1 MAASDAK
8 PFPIKNTAY
17 RVTFPI
23 LDADGDLVTGAA
35 GLDSEVSK
43 DAGTFADCD
52 NEATEIATNSG
63 VYYLDLTAT
72 EMNADTVAVIVKTST
87 SGAKTTVL
95 VMYPVEDG
103 DIPVNVTAIDDD
115 TTAAD
120 NLESYCDGTT
130 PIPANATQISGD
142 STAADNLEAA
152 CDGGTYN
159 VGGGAVV
166 AASVTAGV
174 ALADD
179 AITSAKFDESTAFPL
194 KSADTGATAVART
207 GADSDTLET
216 LSDQIDTVSGYIDT
230 EVAAIKAKTDLIP
243 ASPAA
248 VGSAMTLTAAYD
260 AAKTAAAAGAQMDLV
275 NAPNATAVTAI
286 QSGLAT
292 GAALST
298 VDTVVDAIK
307 IVTDAIVTALELDGA
322 VYRFTE
328 NALEEA
334 PTGGGSSI
342 TVNDIFTGTIEGS
355 INLQEALMLMLAF
368 VAGEATGGGT
378 TTVNFRNQASTKNRI
393 SYTVDEDG
401 NRTAVT
407 LDLT

>member
-1 MAASDAK
+1 MYELK
-8 PFPIKNTAY
+8 TNTAVRIAVGPLVDPSDY
-17 RVTFPI
+17 KTAETG
-23 LDADGDLVTGAA
+23 LTVTGM
-35 GLDSEVSK
+35 SV
-43 DAGTFADCD
+43 
-52 NEATEIATNSG
+52 EIFQIKTDGNAVVRAQFSPTASG
-63 VYYLDLTAT
+63 GNNDMVH
-72 EMNADTVAVIVKTST
+72 
-87 SGAKTTVL
+87 
-95 VMYPVEDG
+95 
-103 DIPVNVTAIDDD
+103 VTDD
-115 TTAAD
+115 TTGMYD
-120 NLESYCDGTT
+120 LEL
-130 PIPANATQISGD
+130 
-142 STAADNLEAA
+142 TAAQLNFLGNGRIAFYDVDGFIVHWIDIHVVSAA
-152 CDGGTYN
+152 YFDWKYGST
-159 VGGGAVV
+159 VPQM
-166 AASVTAGV
+166 

-179 AITSAKFDESTAFPL
+179 AITASKFDESTAFPL

-248 VGSAMTLTAAYD
+248 IGSAMTLTAAYD

-292 GAALST
+292 GSAVST

-307 IVTDAIVTALELDGA
+307 IVTDALVTALELDGT

-334 PTGGGSSI
+334 PTGGGTPI

-378 TTVNFRNQASTKNRI
+378 TTVNFRNQADTKNRI